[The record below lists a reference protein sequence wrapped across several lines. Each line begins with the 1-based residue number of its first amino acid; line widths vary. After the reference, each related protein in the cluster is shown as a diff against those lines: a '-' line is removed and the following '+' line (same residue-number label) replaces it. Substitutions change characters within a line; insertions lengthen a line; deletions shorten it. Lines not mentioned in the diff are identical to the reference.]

1 MNINVVSLST
11 QFFRFCLFFKSVSP
25 PHSQCHQRQ
34 IDFLVD
40 SCYQHV
46 DFSVY
51 IFKIQSFWVL
61 YVLSLDSAPF
71 VKSKH
76 YSSVGLIT
84 SKALGFWFGHIPKAA
99 LVSVLAFHLILAL
112 EFFLPSF
119 FRFPLLPPFLLPFL
133 PPNLLK
139 IFKRILFV

>member
-1 MNINVVSLST
+1 MLLVFPLSFADFVYFSN
-11 QFFRFCLFFKSVSP
+11 QFLP

-76 YSSVGLIT
+76 CSSVGLIT

-99 LVSVLAFHLILAL
+99 LVSVLAFHLI
-112 EFFLPSF
+112 FGSRIFSSFLLLS
-119 FRFPLLPPFLLPFL
+119 PLLPPFLLPFF
-133 PPNLLK
+133 PPNL
-139 IFKRILFV
+139 